1 PPSKTAKLR
10 NDISTYTQMESE
22 SLYEAWERYKDLLRR
37 CPHHGLPTWL
47 QVQTFYNG
55 LIHGHK
61 AMIDAAAGG
70 TLNNKTPEAGYELI
84 DEMATNSYQWHVDRT
99 VTIKQAG
106 VHNVDA
112 VTVLAAQIELLNK
125 KINGMS
131 MGTVMACDLCGA
143 NGHNSVDCQMG
154 NPFAQS
160 TEQINYAGNFNKV
173 PQNNPYSNTYYP
185 GWRNHPNFSWAN
197 QSNHMPSPP
206 MYNQPQID
214 QKPSLEEL
222 MSKFISTSEARF
234 QNQDASIKNLE
245 TQVGQLVKMMSER
258 ARGTLPSNTEPN
270 LRGQLNALFSGSTE
284 EASNEQTKPELSTL
298 EEKPL
303 TVQEN
308 LAEHKLEILDP
319 KPKVENKEREK
330 IEQLIDT
337 LKQIKVNVPLI
348 DTLLHMPNHIKNL
361 EEILRNKRKLDEAD
375 VVTLSEESSAIL
387 QHKLPPKLED
397 PGGFTIPCTIGSLT
411 VDDALADLGAGIN
424 VMPYK
429 KFKKLG
435 IGELR
440 PTKMSIH
447 LANRTIRHPR
457 GIIENILV
465 RVDKFLFPIDF
476 VVLDMD
482 ESFKT
487 PLILGRPFLATARAL
502 IDVEQR
508 ELILRV
514 REERV
519 VLQMNDEALK
529 L

>member
-1 PPSKTAKLR
+1 P
-10 NDISTYTQMESE
+10 
-22 SLYEAWERYKDLLRR
+22 
-37 CPHHGLPTWL
+37 
-47 QVQTFYNG
+47 
-55 LIHGHK
+55 
-61 AMIDAAAGG
+61 
-70 TLNNKTPEAGYELI
+70 
-84 DEMATNSYQWHVDRT
+84 
-99 VTIKQAG
+99 
-106 VHNVDA
+106 
-112 VTVLAAQIELLNK
+112 
-125 KINGMS
+125 
-131 MGTVMACDLCGA
+131 
-143 NGHNSVDCQMG
+143 
-154 NPFAQS
+154 
-160 TEQINYAGNFNKV
+160 
-173 PQNNPYSNTYYP
+173 
-185 GWRNHPNFSWAN
+185 
-197 QSNHMPSPP
+197 MPSPP
-206 MYNQPQID
+206 MYNQPQIE

-245 TQVGQLVKMMSER
+245 TQVGQLAKMMSER
-258 ARGTLPSNTEPN
+258 AQGTLPRNTELNP
-270 LRGQLNALFSGSTE
+270 RGQLNALFSGSTE

-298 EEKPL
+298 EQKPL
-303 TVQEN
+303 IVQED
-308 LAEHKLEILDP
+308 LVEHKLETLDP

-361 EEILRNKRKLDEAD
+361 EEILRNKRKLDESE

-411 VDDALADLGAGIN
+411 VDDALADLGPSIN

-447 LANRTIRHPR
+447 LVDRTIRHPR

-465 RVDKFLFPIDF
+465 MVDKFLFPIDF

-514 REERV
+514 REEKV
-519 VLQMNDEALK
+519 VLKMNNDALK
-529 L
+529 LIFSSDNEGIISEQPGVSLVEETTLGVRKMLTQDTVNKVKVILEDNPTIPPDIQQTKTQIEESEGQSRTLEKIKTTVSKIIKKNKPKTKTPHDPFLHKKWVPTIKEPKPSPTLQQNQRTPKLMNRKKKEILDPG